1 MQKKSRQ
8 HKAKRVIMLS
18 ARRMASRL
26 LSVAPSALASN
37 DFNDDLC
44 ERIRVLYERKFR
56 IPDRLVRAY
65 DLASLIA

>member
-1 MQKKSRQ
+1 MKKKSRQ

-26 LSVAPSALASN
+26 LSVAPSVLANN
-37 DFNDDLC
+37 DFNEDLC
-44 ERIRVLYERKFR
+44 ERVRALYERKYHT
-56 IPDRLVRAY
+56 PDRLVRAY